1 MRAFA
6 ASTLLLVLL
15 AEGAVAP
22 ARAQPMTL
30 PAPVSDPLAMDL
42 DADPLLAIE
51 REVAA
56 SADFRALLTRALEAS
71 PSIREAEAR
80 NLEAIAGRNVARSA
94 QLPAGDLSV
103 SSFRTLSRAFS
114 NDPQNII
121 ERSRARQRTDATIS
135 LTQPLFD
142 FGASADRIAAAQ
154 QRVMG
159 SEARFSATAED
170 VGLRAVAAWY
180 ELFAMRTLVA
190 LGEALDVSQQ
200 SLGKAIDQRIAEG
213 VSARSDRVRVD
224 GTIAASRARLA
235 GYRRGQASAEARFGE
250 LLGAPPAQLLR
261 APVAVPLVD
270 LRDEQLEQTVDA
282 APIVRAARAD
292 ADAAARD
299 AEAVRADLLPTV
311 SASIDAGRYG
321 VFETDI
327 DYDVRARL
335 NVRLRLF
342 GGGDARADQ
351 AAARAMA
358 DVARADRVRQEAL
371 RDVRVAASDVRA
383 LEEQLNAL
391 RNSYI
396 ATRISR
402 DVLIERFRVARGSL
416 FDVLSAEDAYFAT
429 ATAYV
434 QAIVDLDIARY
445 VLLARTGQ
453 LLPALGFDRLSP
465 ATWDSVR

>member
-1 MRAFA
+1 MRASA
-6 ASTLLLVLL
+6 AFTLLLALL
-15 AEGAVAP
+15 LQGTLVP
-22 ARAQPMTL
+22 VRAQPLAL
-30 PAPVSDPLAMDL
+30 PAPVADPLAMDL
-42 DADPLLAIE
+42 DTDPLLAIE

-56 SADFRALLTRALEAS
+56 TADFHALLERALEAN

-80 NLEAIAGRNVARSA
+80 NLEAIAGRNVARA
-94 QLPAGDLSV
+94 GQLPSGDLSV
-103 SSFRTLSRAFS
+103 SSFRTLAREFS

-135 LTQPLFD
+135 LNQPLFD

-154 QRVMG
+154 QRVVG
-159 SEARFSATAED
+159 SEARFAATAED

-190 LGEALDVSQQ
+190 LGEALDMSQQ
-200 SLGKAIDQRIAEG
+200 SLGEAIDRRIAEG

-224 GTIAASRARLA
+224 GAVAASRARLA

-250 LLGAPPAQLLR
+250 LLGAPPARLLR
-261 APVAVPLVD
+261 APVARTVTD
-270 LRDEQLEQTVDA
+270 LKGDALEQVVDA
-282 APIVRAARAD
+282 APAVRAAQAD

-299 AEAVRADLLPTV
+299 ADAVRADLFPTV
-311 SASIDAGRYG
+311 SASIEAGRYG

-335 NVRLRLF
+335 SVRLRLF

-358 DVARADRVRQEAL
+358 DVARAQRIRQESL
-371 RDVRVAASDVRA
+371 RDVRVAASDVTA
-383 LEEQLNAL
+383 LEDQLKAL

-396 ATRISR
+396 AAKISR
-402 DVLIERFRVARGSL
+402 DVLVERFRVARGSL

-453 LLPALGFDRLSP
+453 LLPALGFDRRSP
-465 ATWDSVR
+465 TTWDSVR

>member
-1 MRAFA
+1 MRAIA
-6 ASTLLLVLL
+6 ASTVLLVLL
-15 AEGAVAP
+15 VSAGLAS
-22 ARAQPMTL
+22 ARAQTMSL

-42 DADPLLAIE
+42 DTDPLLAIE

-56 SADFRALLTRALEAS
+56 PAEFRALLEQALEAN
-71 PSIREAEAR
+71 PSLREAEAR
-80 NLEAIAGRNVARSA
+80 NLEAVAGRNVARSG
-94 QLPAGDLSV
+94 QLPAGELSV
-103 SSFRTLSRAFS
+103 SSFRTLSREFS

-135 LTQPLFD
+135 LAQPLFD

-154 QRVMG
+154 QRVAG
-159 SEARFSATAED
+159 SEARFAATAED

-190 LGEALDVSQQ
+190 LGEALDASQQ
-200 SLGKAIDQRIAEG
+200 TLGQAIDQRIAEG
-213 VSARSDRVRVD
+213 VSARSDRVRID
-224 GTIAASRARLA
+224 GTIAAARARLA

-250 LLGAPPAQLLR
+250 LLGMPPATLLR
-261 APVAVPLVD
+261 APAAMPPAD
-270 LRDEQLEQTVDA
+270 LQGDALEQTADA

-299 AEAVRADLLPTV
+299 AEAVRADLFPTV
-311 SASIDAGRYG
+311 SASIEAGRYG

-335 NVRLRLF
+335 NIRLRLF

-358 DVARADRVRQEAL
+358 DTARADRVRQEAL
-371 RDVRVAASDVRA
+371 RDIRVAASDVRA
-383 LEEQLNAL
+383 LEEQLTAL
-391 RNSYI
+391 RDSYV
-396 ATRISR
+396 AAKISR

-445 VLLARTGQ
+445 VLLARTGR

-465 ATWDSVR
+465 TTWDSVR

>member
-1 MRAFA
+1 
-6 ASTLLLVLL
+6 
-15 AEGAVAP
+15 
-22 ARAQPMTL
+22 
-30 PAPVSDPLAMDL
+30 MDIET
-42 DADPLLAIE
+42 DPLLAIE
-51 REVAA
+51 REVTPT
-56 SADFRALLTRALEAS
+56 DEFRALLERAIEAN

-80 NLEAIAGRNVARSA
+80 NLEAIAERNVARA
-94 QLPAGDLSV
+94 GQLPAGDLSV
-103 SSFRTLSRAFS
+103 SSFRTLSREFS

-121 ERSRARQRTDATIS
+121 ERSRAGQRTDATIN

-142 FGASADRIAAAQ
+142 FGASSGRIAAAQ
-154 QRVMG
+154 QRVAG
-159 SEARFSATAED
+159 SEARFAATAQD
-170 VGLRAVAAWY
+170 IGLQAVAAWY

-190 LGEALDVSQQ
+190 LGEALDASQQ
-200 SLGKAIDQRIAEG
+200 TLGDAIDQRIAEG

-224 GTIAASRARLA
+224 GTIAAAQARLA
-235 GYRRGQASAEARFGE
+235 GYRRGQASAEARFRE
-250 LLGAPPAQLLR
+250 LLGAAPATLLR
-261 APVAVPLVD
+261 APVALPLVD
-270 LRDEQLEQTVDA
+270 IEGDQLEQTVDA
-282 APIVRAARAD
+282 TPAVRAARAD
-292 ADAAARD
+292 ADAAARE
-299 AEAVRADLLPTV
+299 AEAVRADLFPTV
-311 SASIDAGRYG
+311 SASIEAGRYG

-351 AAARAMA
+351 VTARAMA
-358 DVARADRVRQEAL
+358 EVARADRIRQETL
-371 RDVRVAASDVRA
+371 RDVRVAESDVRA
-383 LEEQLNAL
+383 LEEQLGAL

-396 ATRISR
+396 AAKISR

-453 LLPALGFDRLSP
+453 LPTALGFNRLSP
-465 ATWDSVR
+465 TTWDSVR

>member
-1 MRAFA
+1 MRASA
-6 ASTLLLVLL
+6 ASTVLIVLLLQ
-15 AEGAVAP
+15 GAIAP
-22 ARAQPMTL
+22 VRAQPMMP
-30 PAPVSDPLAMDL
+30 PAPASDPLAMDM

-51 REVAA
+51 RQATPP
-56 SADFRALLTRALEAS
+56 ADFRALLEQAIAAN

-80 NLEAIAGRNVARSA
+80 NLEAVAGRNVARA
-94 QLPAGDLSV
+94 GQLPAGELSV

-154 QRVMG
+154 QRVVS
-159 SEARFSATAED
+159 SEAGFAATAED

-180 ELFAMRTLVA
+180 ELFAMRTLVS
-190 LGEALDVSQQ
+190 LGEALDASQQ
-200 SLGKAIDQRIAEG
+200 TLGEAIDQRITEG

-224 GTIAASRARLA
+224 GNIAAARARLA
-235 GYRRGQASAEARFGE
+235 GYRRGQASAEARFVE
-250 LLGAPPAQLLR
+250 LLGTAPATLLR
-261 APVAVPLVD
+261 APVAVAAPGLQD
-270 LRDEQLEQTVDA
+270 DQLEQTVDA
-282 APIVRAARAD
+282 APAVRAARAD
-292 ADAAARD
+292 ADAARRD
-299 AEAVRADLLPTV
+299 ADAVRADLFPTV

-321 VFETDI
+321 VIETDI

-351 AAARAMA
+351 ASARAMA
-358 DVARADRVRQEAL
+358 DTARADRIREETL
-371 RDVRVAASDVRA
+371 RDARIAASDVRA
-383 LEEQLNAL
+383 LEEQLGAL

-396 ATRISR
+396 AARISR

>member
-1 MRAFA
+1 MRAIA
-6 ASTLLLVLL
+6 ASTVLLVLL
-15 AEGAVAP
+15 VHAGMSS
-22 ARAQPMTL
+22 ARAQPVSL

-42 DADPLLAIE
+42 DTDPLLAIE
-51 REVAA
+51 REVAEKTA
-56 SADFRALLTRALEAS
+56 FRALLAQALEAN

-80 NLEAIAGRNVARSA
+80 NLEAVAGRNVARSG
-94 QLPAGDLSV
+94 QLPAGELSV
-103 SSFRTLSRAFS
+103 SSFRTLSREFS

-135 LTQPLFD
+135 LAQPLFD

-154 QRVMG
+154 QRVAG
-159 SEARFSATAED
+159 SEARFAATAED
-170 VGLRAVAAWY
+170 IGLRAVAAWY

-190 LGEALDVSQQ
+190 LGEALDASQQ
-200 SLGKAIDQRIAEG
+200 TLGEAIDRRIEEG
-213 VSARSDRVRVD
+213 VAARSDRVRID
-224 GTIAASRARLA
+224 GAIAQSQARLA
-235 GYRRGQASAEARFGE
+235 GYRRGQAGAEARFGE
-250 LLGAPPAQLLR
+250 LLGPPPPTLLR
-261 APVAVPLVD
+261 APVAIALAD
-270 LRDEQLEQTVDA
+270 LQGDQLEQTADS

-299 AEAVRADLLPTV
+299 AEAVRADLFPTV
-311 SASIDAGRYG
+311 SASIEAGRYG

-358 DVARADRVRQEAL
+358 DGARADRIRQEAL
-371 RDVRVAASDVRA
+371 RDIRVAASDVRA
-383 LEEQLNAL
+383 LELQLTAL
-391 RNSYI
+391 RNSYV
-396 ATRISR
+396 AAKISR
-402 DVLIERFRVARGSL
+402 DVLVERFRVARGSL

-465 ATWDSVR
+465 STWDSVR